1 MRMKDSFRFIS
12 FSMEYTVVEMYVC
25 NWNRQSQHDGRIV
38 EFLRELEIVELLD
51 PRPVFYGRKTVAT

>member
-1 MRMKDSFRFIS
+1 
-12 FSMEYTVVEMYVC
+12 MEYTVVEMYVC
-25 NWNRQSQHDGRIV
+25 NWNRQSQHDDRIV

>member
-1 MRMKDSFRFIS
+1 
-12 FSMEYTVVEMYVC
+12 MEYTVVEMYVC